1 MRGWVFGWLFGC
13 LDACLVAWM
22 LLVGWLDTTFQK
34 EQF

>member
-22 LLVGWLDTTFQK
+22 LLVGRLDTTFQ
-34 EQF
+34 

>member
-22 LLVGWLDTTFQK
+22 LLVGWLDKTFQ
-34 EQF
+34 

>member
-22 LLVGWLDTTFQK
+22 LLVGWLDTTFQ
-34 EQF
+34 